1 MKYIVTIGLAFILH
15 SPCWAIQEAIL
26 YGVNPIHGG
35 GNQDIHI
42 SEPVIV
48 SDIKID
54 IIEYSHDWLK
64 NYIDSLS
71 HNVDSFVVDTF
82 FGDDILDDDVSGS
95 RAKLSFY
102 TRRVLGQPVDYKFG
116 LSVKLVLPNTDEKFN
131 LLVESSDEDGERDNN
146 LISTVEKVEYS
157 TALRY
162 IIEATEDWRVDF
174 DTGIKWG
181 IPTDPF
187 TRLKMRRYTYF
198 EQYRLRTT
206 QTFSWSVIKGL
217 GEKTDFELSHPLNI
231 DRLIRFNFAAE
242 YMLENDYIELSY
254 GATLFHELNAKE
266 ILAYY
271 FRASGDV
278 IEDPTFTNYGVGIR
292 YRRQVYQDW
301 VFAEV
306 SPELETSRFNNYDLT
321 PVIMFRF
328 EALVGRL

>member
-131 LLVESSDEDGERDNN
+131 LLVELKE
-146 LISTVEKVEYS
+146 LIAFSNSLVISVYFD
-157 TALRY
+157 RY
-162 IIEATEDWRVDF
+162 FNISL
-174 DTGIKWG
+174 
-181 IPTDPF
+181 F
-187 TRLKMRRYTYF
+187 TIQFCLF
-198 EQYRLRTT
+198 
-206 QTFSWSVIKGL
+206 GL
-217 GEKTDFELSHPLNI
+217 FL
-231 DRLIRFNFAAE
+231 
-242 YMLENDYIELSY
+242 
-254 GATLFHELNAKE
+254 
-266 ILAYY
+266 
-271 FRASGDV
+271 
-278 IEDPTFTNYGVGIR
+278 
-292 YRRQVYQDW
+292 
-301 VFAEV
+301 
-306 SPELETSRFNNYDLT
+306 
-321 PVIMFRF
+321 
-328 EALVGRL
+328 